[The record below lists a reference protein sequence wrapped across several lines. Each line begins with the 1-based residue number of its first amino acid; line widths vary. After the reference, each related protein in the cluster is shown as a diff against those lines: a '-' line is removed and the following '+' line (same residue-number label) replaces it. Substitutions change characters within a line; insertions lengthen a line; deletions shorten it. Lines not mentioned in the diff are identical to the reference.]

1 MSEPKLK
8 PCPFCGYAGEYL
20 MMVDKII
27 HAEMAGEQIYYAYC
41 GNQRE
46 LCETHGPIRATSE
59 EAIAAWNRR
68 AR

>member
-1 MSEPKLK
+1 MSEKLK

-27 HAEMAGEQIYYAYC
+27 HVEMAGEQIYYAYC

-46 LCETHGPIRATSE
+46 SCEAHGPIRTSAKEAAT
-59 EAIAAWNRR
+59 AWNRR
-68 AR
+68 AK